1 MAIEKEKEQNPVV
14 DKEKESNYLITYTR
28 HLERRLRNLETTK
41 SKLERELLSSQ
52 RDLANL
58 RQELDRLRQPPL
70 ISAMVTDV
78 LPDNRAVVKSSSG
91 PSFVVNI
98 ARKVEKSSLVSNDR
112 VALNQRTFSI
122 MEKLPS
128 TVDPLV
134 QVMEISE
141 KPTEFTYDDI
151 GGLEDQLLEVRET
164 VELPLLHPELFE
176 KVGIAPPKGILL
188 FGAPGTGKTMMVKAV
203 ANATN
208 ATFIR
213 IIGSELV
220 QKFIGEGARMV
231 RELFEMA
238 RSKSPAIVFIDE
250 LDAIGSKRLQ
260 VATSGDREVQRT
272 LMQLL
277 SELDGFNNRGD
288 IRIIGATNRPDI
300 LDPALLRPGRFDRI
314 IEFPPPNEAARI
326 QIFKIHCRKMNLTEK
341 ARNFGQY
348 LQSTEGATGAEIKAI
363 IMEAGMFAIRR
374 DSDLVT
380 ASDFKKAINKVI
392 KGSKKSHDRFEL
404 YA

>member
-1 MAIEKEKEQNPVV
+1 MAIEKDKDSNIPIEKEK
-14 DKEKESNYLITYTR
+14 DSNYLITYTR
-28 HLERRLRNLETTK
+28 HLERRLRNLESTK

-70 ISAMVTDV
+70 ISANLTDL
-78 LPDNRAVVKSSSG
+78 LPDKRAVVKSSSG
-91 PSFVVNI
+91 PSFIVNI
-98 ARKVEKSSLVSNDR
+98 ARKVDFETLKVNDR
-112 VALNQRTFSI
+112 VALNQRTFSV
-122 MEKLPS
+122 MERLPS
-128 TVDPLV
+128 VVDPMV
-134 QVMEISE
+134 QVMEIEE
-141 KPTEFTYDDI
+141 KPSEYTYDDI
-151 GGLEDQLLEVRET
+151 GGLEDQLQEVRET
-164 VELPLLHPELFE
+164 VELPLLKPEIFK
-176 KVGIAPPKGILL
+176 KVGVSPPKGILL
-188 FGAPGTGKTMMVKAV
+188 FGSPGTGKTMIAKAV

-231 RELFEMA
+231 RELFDMA
-238 RSKSPAIVFIDE
+238 RQKTPAIIFIDE

-288 IRIIGATNRPDI
+288 VRIIGATNRPDI
-300 LDPALLRPGRFDRI
+300 LDPALLRPGRFDRL
-314 IEFPPPNEAARI
+314 IEFPPPNEDARL
-326 QIFKIHCRKMNLTEK
+326 QIFHIHTRNMNIEK
-341 ARNFGQY
+341 KAQNFKQF
-348 LQSTEGATGAEIKAI
+348 LSATEGATGAEIKAI
-363 IMEAGMFAIRR
+363 VMEAGMFAIRR
-374 DSDLVT
+374 ESDTILVT
-380 ASDFKKAINKVI
+380 DFKKAITKVV
-392 KGSKKSHDRFEL
+392 KGSKKTHDRFTL